1 MNRNPRVPILVAG
14 AVVLVFECVSSGGC
28 VASGP
33 PPPSSGPYGR
43 YDRPYY
49 PPHEARYGYRQE
61 QFARLAHELDD
72 RAQRAHEVAEQSSAR
87 YGPREQEFFGRIHH
101 FSDQAYRFHRRYEE
115 GEIRDA
121 GRLRGELQ
129 HLLDDARDTDNTIRR
144 ANVFPEVWEEWQG
157 VLRVL
162 QRMIDMV
169 R

>member
-1 MNRNPRVPILVAG
+1 MRKKTVCLVGILGVST
-14 AVVLVFECVSSGGC
+14 VLALAAGC

-33 PPPSSGPYGR
+33 PPPHSDPYGR

-49 PPHEARYGYRQE
+49 PPRDARYGYRQE
-61 QFARLAHELDD
+61 EFARLAHELED
-72 RAQRAHEVAEQSSAR
+72 RAARAHEIAEESSPR
-87 YGPREQEFFGRIHH
+87 HGPREQEFFTRIHH

-115 GEIRDA
+115 GDIRDPRA
-121 GRLRGELQ
+121 LREELQ
-129 HLLDDARDTDNTIRR
+129 HLLDDARETDRSIRQ
-144 ANVFPEVWEEWQG
+144 ASVFREVWNEWQG